1 MKYSFK
7 IGSAWGIPIELHI
20 TFILLI
26 AAVFV
31 LSLPTQQFY
40 YFFLILFLFVFVVF
54 HELAHSVI
62 ARHYGIKV
70 RKIIL
75 YPIGGVSEIEE
86 IPDNP
91 SQEWRMAVAGPLTSL
106 LVGAVL
112 MGVSL
117 LLSPQI
123 SITLTVFFTATG
135 NFLFDFAILNIM
147 LGVFNL
153 IPAFPMDGGRVFRAL
168 LAERLKYSD
177 ATRYA
182 VYLGKV
188 FGIAMI
194 VAGFLIPSYFLLILV
209 GIFVYIG
216 ASEEAEQTIIS
227 TTLAGVRVKD
237 VMQSE
242 IGSVNPQQSLTE
254 ALEVMFK
261 NRYHDVLVEK
271 DGFFQGVVTWNELMK
286 IKPEER
292 SSLRI
297 EQMPQKK
304 TSVFEDESI
313 LEVNKIMTRERIDL
327 VPVVDREMPTK
338 IVGILT
344 SEAIANAYEKS
355 KSR

>member
-1 MKYSFK
+1 MRYSFK
-7 IGSAWGIPIELHI
+7 IGSVWGIPIELHI

-31 LSLPTQQFY
+31 LSYPQFY
-40 YFFLILFLFVFVVF
+40 LFFIILFLFLFVVF
-54 HELAHSVI
+54 HELAHSII

-106 LVGAVL
+106 VFGVTLL
-112 MGVSL
+112 MVSL
-117 LLSPQI
+117 VISPQLI
-123 SITLTVFFTATG
+123 SKIVAFGVTG
-135 NFLFDFAILNIM
+135 NLLFDLATLNIF
-147 LGVFNL
+147 LGLFNL

-168 LAERLKYSD
+168 LAERMKYSD

-182 VYLGKV
+182 VYIGKI
-188 FGIAMI
+188 FGIAM
-194 VAGFLIPSYFLLILV
+194 VVLGFLIPSYFLLILV

-271 DGFFQGVVTWNELMK
+271 DGVLQGIVTWNELMK
-286 IKPEER
+286 VKPEER
-292 SSLRI
+292 SALRV
-297 EQMPQKK
+297 EQMPLMNIF
-304 TSVFEDESI
+304 VFEDESI
-313 LEVNKIMTRERIDL
+313 LEGNKIIIREKIDL
-327 VPVVDREMPTK
+327 IPVVDRENHTK
-338 IVGILT
+338 IVGVLT
-344 SEAIANAYEKS
+344 SEGISSAYEKS
-355 KSR
+355 KSQ

>member
-1 MKYSFK
+1 MRYSFK
-7 IGSAWGIPIELHI
+7 IASAWGIPIELHI

-26 AAVFV
+26 AAVLI
-31 LSLPTQQFY
+31 LSIPTQQFY
-40 YFFLILFLFVFVVF
+40 TFFIVLFLFVFVVF
-54 HELAHSVI
+54 HELAHSVV

-106 LVGAVL
+106 VLGATL
-112 MGVSL
+112 LAVSL
-117 LLSPQI
+117 FALKQAF
-123 SITLTVFFTATG
+123 SIYTFTTITG
-135 NFLFDFAILNIM
+135 NFLTDLATLNIL
-147 LGVFNL
+147 LGAFNL

-182 VYLGKV
+182 VYIGKI
-188 FGIAMI
+188 FGIAM
-194 VAGFLIPSYFLLILV
+194 VLIGVVYNFLLILV

-237 VMQSE
+237 VMQSQ
-242 IGSVNPQQSLTE
+242 IGFVTPQQTISE

-261 NRYHDVLVEK
+261 NRYHDALVEK
-271 DGFFQGVVTWNELMK
+271 DGVFQGIVTWTELMK
-286 IKPEER
+286 IKLEER
-292 SSLRI
+292 STLRV
-297 EQMPQKK
+297 EQMPLKNI
-304 TSVFEDESI
+304 SVFEDESI
-313 LEVNKIMTRERIDL
+313 LEVNKLITREKIDL
-327 VPVVDREMPTK
+327 IPVVDRQLPTK
-338 IVGILT
+338 IIGVLT
-344 SEAIANAYEKS
+344 SEAIAEAYEKS
-355 KSR
+355 KSQ

>member
-7 IGSAWGIPIELHI
+7 IGSVWGIPLELHI
-20 TFILLI
+20 TFLLLI
-26 AAVFV
+26 IAVLV
-31 LSLPTQQFY
+31 LSYPQFY
-40 YFFLILFLFVFVVF
+40 LFFIILFLFVFVVF
-54 HELAHSVI
+54 HELAHSVV

-91 SQEWRMAVAGPLTSL
+91 AQEWRMAVAGPLTSL
-106 LVGAVL
+106 ILGIVL
-112 MGVSL
+112 LAVSL
-117 LLSPQI
+117 LISPQLVTSVLAFAI
-123 SITLTVFFTATG
+123 TG
-135 NFLFDFAILNIM
+135 NLLFDLAILNIL

-182 VYLGKV
+182 VYLGKI
-188 FGIAMI
+188 FGIAMVI
-194 VAGFLIPSYFLLILV
+194 VGFLIPSYFLLILV

-227 TTLAGVRVKD
+227 TNLAGVRVKE

-271 DGFFQGVVTWNELMK
+271 DGVFQGVITWNELMK
-286 IKPEER
+286 VNSEER
-292 SSLRI
+292 SERRV
-297 EQMPQKK
+297 EHMPLKNI
-304 TSVFEDESI
+304 SVYEDESI
-313 LEVNKIMTRERIDL
+313 LEANKIMIREKIDL
-327 VPVVDREMPTK
+327 IPVVDKKTPSK
-338 IVGILT
+338 ILGVLT
-344 SEAIANAYEKS
+344 SETIANAYEKS
-355 KSR
+355 RS

>member
-7 IGSAWGIPIELHI
+7 IGSAWGIPIELHL

-26 AAVFV
+26 AAVFM
-31 LSLPTQQFY
+31 LSIPTQQFY
-40 YFFLILFLFVFVVF
+40 IFTIVLSLFVFVVF

-62 ARHYGIKV
+62 ARHYGLKV

-91 SQEWRMAVAGPLTSL
+91 SQEWRMAIAGPLTSMVIGVAL
-106 LVGAVL
+106 LAV
-112 MGVSL
+112 
-117 LLSPQI
+117 
-123 SITLTVFFTATG
+123 SITISTQAFTFYTFLTITG
-135 NFLFDFAILNIM
+135 NFLTDIATLNIL
-147 LGVFNL
+147 LGAFNL

-188 FGIAMI
+188 FGIAMVLI
-194 VAGFLIPSYFLLILV
+194 GFVYNFFLILV

-254 ALEVMFK
+254 VLEMMFK
-261 NRYHDVLVEK
+261 NRYHDALVERE
-271 DGFFQGVVTWNELMK
+271 GIFQGVVTWNELVK
-286 IKPEER
+286 VKPEER
-292 SSLRI
+292 STLRV
-297 EQMPQKK
+297 EQMPLKNI
-304 TSVFEDESI
+304 SVYEDESI
-313 LEVNKIMTRERIDL
+313 LEANRIITKERIDL
-327 VPVVDREMPTK
+327 IPVVDKQNPTK
-338 IVGILT
+338 IVGVVT
-344 SEAIANAYEKS
+344 SEAIAKAFEKS
-355 KSR
+355 KNK

>member
-1 MKYSFK
+1 MRYSFK
-7 IGSAWGIPIELHI
+7 IASVWGIPIELHI

-26 AAVFV
+26 TAVLI
-31 LSLPTQQFY
+31 LSIPTQQFY
-40 YFFLILFLFVFVVF
+40 TFFIVLFLFVFVVF

-106 LVGAVL
+106 VLGATL
-112 MGVSL
+112 LAVSL
-117 LLSPQI
+117 FALKQAFNI
-123 SITLTVFFTATG
+123 FTFTAITG
-135 NFLFDFAILNIM
+135 NFLTDLATLNIL
-147 LGVFNL
+147 LGAFNL

-182 VYLGKV
+182 VYIGKI
-188 FGIAMI
+188 FGIAMVLLGI
-194 VAGFLIPSYFLLILV
+194 VYNFLLILV

-237 VMQSE
+237 VMQSQ
-242 IGSVNPQQSLTE
+242 IGFVTPQQTISE

-261 NRYHDVLVEK
+261 NRYHDALVEK
-271 DGFFQGVVTWNELMK
+271 DGIFQGIVTWNELMK
-286 IKPEER
+286 IKLEER
-292 SSLRI
+292 STLRV
-297 EQMPQKK
+297 EQMPLKNI
-304 TSVFEDESI
+304 SVFEDESI
-313 LEVNKIMTRERIDL
+313 LEVNKLITREKIDL
-327 VPVVDREMPTK
+327 IPVVDRELPTK
-338 IVGILT
+338 IIGVLT
-344 SEAIANAYEKS
+344 SEAIAEAYEKS
-355 KSR
+355 KSQ

>member
-1 MKYSFK
+1 MRYSFK
-7 IGSAWGIPIELHI
+7 IASAWGIPIELHI

-26 AAVFV
+26 AAV
-31 LSLPTQQFY
+31 LILYIPTQQFY
-40 YFFLILFLFVFVVF
+40 NFFIVLFLFVFVVF
-54 HELAHSVI
+54 HELAHSVV

-106 LVGAVL
+106 VLGATL
-112 MGVSL
+112 LTISL
-117 LLSPQI
+117 FALKQAFNI
-123 SITLTVFFTATG
+123 YTFTTITG
-135 NFLFDFAILNIM
+135 NFLTDLATLNIY
-147 LGVFNL
+147 LGAFNL

-182 VYLGKV
+182 VYIGKI
-188 FGIAMI
+188 FGIAMVLI
-194 VAGFLIPSYFLLILV
+194 GFVYNFLLILV

-237 VMQSE
+237 VMQSQ
-242 IGSVNPQQSLTE
+242 IGFVTPQQTISE

-261 NRYHDVLVEK
+261 NRYHDALVEK
-271 DGFFQGVVTWNELMK
+271 DGVFQGIVTWTVLMK
-286 IKPEER
+286 IKLEER
-292 SSLRI
+292 STLRV
-297 EQMPQKK
+297 EQMPLKNI
-304 TSVFEDESI
+304 SVFEDESI
-313 LEVNKIMTRERIDL
+313 LEVNKLITREKIDL
-327 VPVVDREMPTK
+327 IPVVDRQLPTK
-338 IVGILT
+338 IIGVLT
-344 SEAIANAYEKS
+344 SEAIAEAYEKS
-355 KSR
+355 KSQ

>member
-1 MKYSFK
+1 MRYSFK
-7 IGSAWGIPIELHI
+7 IASAWGIPIELHI

-26 AAVFV
+26 AAVLI
-31 LSLPTQQFY
+31 LSIPTQQFY
-40 YFFLILFLFVFVVF
+40 TFFIVLFLFVFVVF
-54 HELAHSVI
+54 HELAHSVV

-106 LVGAVL
+106 VL
-112 MGVSL
+112 GVTLLAVSL
-117 LLSPQI
+117 FALQQAF
-123 SITLTVFFTATG
+123 SIYTFTTITG
-135 NFLFDFAILNIM
+135 NFLTDLATLNIL
-147 LGVFNL
+147 LGAFNL

-182 VYLGKV
+182 VYIGKI
-188 FGIAMI
+188 FGIAM
-194 VAGFLIPSYFLLILV
+194 VLIGVVYNFLLILV

-242 IGSVNPQQSLTE
+242 IGFVTPQQTISE

-261 NRYHDVLVEK
+261 NRYHDALVEK
-271 DGFFQGVVTWNELMK
+271 DGVFQGIVTWNELMK
-286 IKPEER
+286 IKLEER
-292 SSLRI
+292 STLRV
-297 EQMPQKK
+297 EQMPLKNI
-304 TSVFEDESI
+304 SVFEDESI
-313 LEVNKIMTRERIDL
+313 LEVNKLITREKIDL
-327 VPVVDREMPTK
+327 IPVVDRQLPTK
-338 IVGILT
+338 IVGVLT
-344 SEAIANAYEKS
+344 SEAIAEAYEKS
-355 KSR
+355 KSQ

>member
-26 AAVFV
+26 AAVFI

-40 YFFLILFLFVFVVF
+40 TFAIVLFLFIFVVF

-106 LVGAVL
+106 VL
-112 MGVSL
+112 GVALLGVSL
-117 LLSPQI
+117 VISPQAF
-123 SITLTVFFTATG
+123 SIYSFTTITG
-135 NFLFDFAILNIM
+135 NFLTDLATLNIL
-147 LGVFNL
+147 LGAFNL

-182 VYLGKV
+182 VYLGKI
-188 FGIAMI
+188 FGIAMVLI
-194 VAGFLIPSYFLLILV
+194 GFVYNFFLILV

-242 IGSVNPQQSLTE
+242 IGSVNPQQTLAE
-254 ALEVMFK
+254 ALEMMFK
-261 NRYHDVLVEK
+261 SRYHDALVEK
-271 DGFFQGVVTWNELMK
+271 EGVFQGVVTWNELIK
-286 IKPEER
+286 VKPEER
-292 SSLRI
+292 SALRV
-297 EQMPQKK
+297 EQMPMKYI
-304 TSVFEDESI
+304 SVYDDESI
-313 LEVNKIMTRERIDL
+313 LEANKIMTREKIDL
-327 VPVVDREMPTK
+327 IPVVNKQTPSK
-338 IVGILT
+338 IVGVLT
-344 SEAIANAYEKS
+344 SEAIANSYEKS
-355 KSR
+355 KNK

>member
-1 MKYSFK
+1 MRYSFK
-7 IGSAWGIPIELHI
+7 IGSVWGIPIELHI

-31 LSLPTQQFY
+31 LSYPQFY
-40 YFFLILFLFVFVVF
+40 LFFIILFLFLFVVF
-54 HELAHSVI
+54 HELAHSII

-91 SQEWRMAVAGPLTSL
+91 SQEWRMAVAGPLTSIFFGITL
-106 LVGAVL
+106 LAI
-112 MGVSL
+112 SL
-117 LLSPQI
+117 LTSPQLI
-123 SITLTVFFTATG
+123 SKVVAFGVTG
-135 NFLFDFAILNIM
+135 NLLFDLATLNIF
-147 LGVFNL
+147 LGLFNL

-168 LAERLKYSD
+168 LAERMKYSD

-182 VYLGKV
+182 VYIGKI
-188 FGIAMI
+188 FGIAM
-194 VAGFLIPSYFLLILV
+194 VVLGFLIPSYFLLILV

-242 IGSVNPQQSLTE
+242 IGSVSPQQSLTE

-261 NRYHDVLVEK
+261 NRYHDALVEK
-271 DGFFQGVVTWNELMK
+271 DGILQGIVTWNELMK
-286 IKPEER
+286 VKSDER
-292 SSLRI
+292 SALRV
-297 EQMPQKK
+297 EQMPLMNI
-304 TSVFEDESI
+304 SVFEDESI
-313 LEVNKIMTRERIDL
+313 LEANKIIIREKIDL
-327 VPVVDREMPTK
+327 IPVVDRENHTK
-338 IVGILT
+338 IVGVLT
-344 SEAIANAYEKS
+344 SEGISSAYEKS
-355 KSR
+355 KSQ